1 MLFASP
7 ILLWESACEYFEWC
21 DNNPWFK
28 KDWVG
33 KDANEVD
40 RPNARP
46 YTMSGLCL
54 FLDCSES
61 YFRVFKS
68 NPPKKASED
77 FLTVITR
84 IEQTIY
90 TQKFEGAVVGAFNA
104 NIISRD
110 LGLVDKK
117 EVSDPSATPDLTKLS
132 DEELD
137 LYITLKEKT
146 KRG

>member
-7 ILLWESACEYFEWC
+7 TLLWESACEYFEWC
-21 DNNPWFK
+21 DTNPWMK

-33 KDANEVD
+33 KDATEVD

-54 FLDCSES
+54 FLDCSDS
-61 YFRVFKS
+61 YFREFKS
-68 NPPKKASED
+68 NPPKGSTED

-104 NIISRD
+104 NIIARD

-117 EVSDPSATPDLTKLS
+117 EVADPGNTPDLSKLS
-132 DEELD
+132 EEELD
-137 LYITLKEKT
+137 LYITLKEKS